1 MKEQEFDSNSPKI
14 FEASSVPAIQ
24 STMIGTDFLNK
35 SPAHIEERAKN
46 LGATNFSTVNNLNS
60 KIIDKNISTKNTSL
74 SNYSSAQMNLILD
87 RKSTRL
93 NSSHP

>member
-35 SPAHIEERAKN
+35 SPAHIKERATN
-46 LGATNFSTVNNLNS
+46 LGVTKFSTVNNSNS
-60 KIIDKNISTKNTSL
+60 KIIDKNISTKKYFDFKLYFGTDE
-74 SNYSSAQMNLILD
+74 Y
-87 RKSTRL
+87 
-93 NSSHP
+93 HPHAFA